1 MPLVVSRHDGFV
13 AMAYVNVVGVVL
25 RTVAGPIYALSLGPA
40 LPVETWT
47 TSLTE
52 KPCGAVVVTITV
64 ALFAVAPLPVPMQLL
79 APRTRLLS
87 VRVKAP

>member
-40 LPVETWT
+40 LPVET
-47 TSLTE
+47 
-52 KPCGAVVVTITV
+52 
-64 ALFAVAPLPVPMQLL
+64 
-79 APRTRLLS
+79 
-87 VRVKAP
+87 